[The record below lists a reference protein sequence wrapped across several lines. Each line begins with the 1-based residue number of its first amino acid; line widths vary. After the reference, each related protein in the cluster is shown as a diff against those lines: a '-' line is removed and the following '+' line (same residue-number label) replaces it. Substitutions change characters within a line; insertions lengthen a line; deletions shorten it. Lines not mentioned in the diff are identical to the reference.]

1 MEALVDGACDRE
13 ALARDAIFKS
23 LEDIGRRK
31 FSTVLEIA
39 HGYLT
44 KHNKVGRQSRHQ
56 LHLMIMNFFFSKAW
70 PSTSYHSSYIDGED
84 K

>member
-1 MEALVDGACDRE
+1 MDGACDRE
-13 ALARDAIFKS
+13 ALARNAIFKS

-44 KHNKVGRQSRHQ
+44 KHNKVGRQCHHQ
-56 LHLMIMNFFFSKAW
+56 LQL
-70 PSTSYHSSYIDGED
+70 GL
-84 K
+84 

>member
-1 MEALVDGACDRE
+1 VEALVDGACDRE

-31 FSTVLEIA
+31 FSTVLETA

-44 KHNKVGRQSRHQ
+44 KHNKVEEEDVIISYSYAYECFPTAGS
-56 LHLMIMNFFFSKAW
+56 
-70 PSTSYHSSYIDGED
+70 STSHHSPDINGED

>member
-1 MEALVDGACDRE
+1 MDGVCDRE
-13 ALARDAIFKS
+13 TLARDAIFKS

-44 KHNKVGRQSRHQ
+44 KHNKVGEEDVIISY
-56 LHLMIMNFFFSKAW
+56 NYAYEYFSIAGS
-70 PSTSYHSSYIDGED
+70 STSHHSPYLNGED

>member
-1 MEALVDGACDRE
+1 MDGACDRE

-31 FSTVLEIA
+31 FSTVLETA

-44 KHNKVGRQSRHQ
+44 KHNKVRENTAVACKRKGV
-56 LHLMIMNFFFSKAW
+56 
-70 PSTSYHSSYIDGED
+70 D
-84 K
+84 KVVFLVCKGTLWRVLAHVRLYG